1 MGKSL
6 EKKDVSKTLIDD
18 EGILPSP
25 LQQLSQVQYRLIGS
39 ILSISYLTVRRSEYE
54 RTIEIAIRVGN
65 EPVEKKLPSTSSL
78 SFLCRHP

>member
-1 MGKSL
+1 MGKSS

-25 LQQLSQVQYRLIGS
+25 LQQLSQVQYELIGS

-65 EPVEKKLPSTSSL
+65 EPVTFTVHEQLILPL
-78 SFLCRHP
+78 S